1 MFRLMQNLGLDTTG
15 AYPFVRAAILGHAMR
30 KDNRSVHGMS
40 SRKIVLVVL
49 SLNYRY
55 KHKP

>member
-30 KDNRSVHGMS
+30 KDNRSVPGMS
-40 SRKIVLVVL
+40 PRKIILVDVSPSSQFKL
-49 SLNYRY
+49 LI
-55 KHKP
+55 